1 MPRTANS
8 VGAFMRRR
16 LNPSPRQPCGA
27 TRSRGSLTAVPDAK
41 RERNRA
47 DKTDMEEFEAEAR
60 DMTVDT
66 PPIALITLGPRVCG
80 LAAGG
85 NRIRTISPA

>member
-1 MPRTANS
+1 
-8 VGAFMRRR
+8 
-16 LNPSPRQPCGA
+16 
-27 TRSRGSLTAVPDAK
+27 
-41 RERNRA
+41 
-47 DKTDMEEFEAEAR
+47 MEEFEAEAR

-85 NRIRTISPA
+85 SRIRTIGTA